1 MMTQTTKKIAPPSLT
16 ASAAAVATQLAK
28 ASAPHPGLMP
38 HAAPGSAPDGAA
50 MTIALG
56 MGTSVT
62 RMSAELSNKAPR
74 VQSTTATGVA
84 QLETQD
90 ADNATQL
97 QAVGDAAQSAAVY
110 T

>member
-1 MMTQTTKKIAPPSLT
+1 MQTTKKIAPPSLA
-16 ASAAAVATQLAK
+16 ASAATVATQLAK
-28 ASAPHPGLMP
+28 ASAPHPGVMP
-38 HAAPGSAPDGAA
+38 HAAPGSIADGAA

-56 MGTSVT
+56 MGTSAT
-62 RMSAELSNKAPR
+62 RMSAELSDKAPL

-90 ADNATQL
+90 VDNATQL
-97 QAVGDAAQSAAVY
+97 QAVGAAAQSAAVY